1 MEGVWPYWLSAD
13 GAARNSFEWR
23 GLWLLTAP
31 NMAGKSSLMRG
42 TLAAALLANA
52 GLYAP
57 VEDALVP
64 RYDGYFLRTSAFDVP
79 AEGMS
84 AFAQEMD
91 DLQVMTSESTP
102 RSLVM
107 LDEIGRGT
115 STHEGAAISTARRY
129 PSTFP

>member
-1 MEGVWPYWLSAD
+1 M
-13 GAARNSFEWR
+13 R
-23 GLWLLTAP
+23 TA
-31 NMAGKSSLMRG
+31 
-42 TLAAALLANA
+42 
-52 GLYAP
+52 
-57 VEDALVP
+57 
-64 RYDGYFLRTSAFDVP
+64 AFDVP

-115 STHEGAAISTARRY
+115 STHEGAAISTAFFDLFSY
-129 PSTFP
+129 LFGWC

>member
-57 VEDALVP
+57 VDDALVP
-64 RYDGYFLRTSAFDVP
+64 RYDGYFLRTASYDVP
-79 AEGMS
+79 SEGRS
-84 AFAQEMD
+84 SFAQEMD
-91 DLQVMTSESTP
+91 DVAVLAAECGA

-107 LDEIGRGT
+107 LDELGRGT
-115 STHEGAAISTARRY
+115 SAREVSALGVSLSY
-129 PSTFP
+129 

>member
-1 MEGVWPYWLSAD
+1 VEDGERALRVEGVWPYWLSAD

-57 VEDALVP
+57 VDDALVP
-64 RYDGYFLRTSAFDVP
+64 RYDGYFLRTASYDVP
-79 AEGMS
+79 SEGRS
-84 AFAQEMD
+84 SFAQEMD
-91 DLQVMTSESTP
+91 DVAVLCSSFIC
-102 RSLVM
+102 S
-107 LDEIGRGT
+107 
-115 STHEGAAISTARRY
+115 
-129 PSTFP
+129 